1 VTEKLQRE
9 VEGRRWTQEAELLA
23 TLAELVHMQ
32 YAAFVAVNS
41 KAGAGGVEPLRIPR
55 PGQQAVEER
64 AVSPRDLI
72 AMVGQEEGG
81 A

>member
-23 TLAELVHMQ
+23 TVAELIHMQ

-41 KAGAGGVEPLRIPR
+41 KAGAGNVEPLRIAR
-55 PGQQAVEER
+55 PGQKAAVEPT
-64 AVSPRDLI
+64 VTPRDLL
-72 AMVGQEEGG
+72 AMIGQEEGT